1 MFFSSNMKLLRKRR
15 GKTQEEL
22 ASILGLKR
30 PTLNNYEN
38 RVAQPTIDVLISSS
52 AYFNVSIDTLV
63 KVDLEKLSE
72 SQLRQL
78 ERGFDVYLKGSNLRV
93 LTATVGIDNEENIE
107 LVPEK
112 AKAGYLAG
120 FADPEFISRLP
131 VFRLPFL
138 RNDRKYRTFQISG
151 DSMLP
156 IPDGAF
162 VTGEF
167 VQDWTTIRSGE
178 AFVVLTLDDGVAF
191 KVVENR
197 LEESGAFRLISLNT
211 LYKPYD
217 VNASDVKEM
226 WRFVHYI
233 SDELPA
239 GKVEREEVLHAIDKL
254 QRDVAFIKG
263 KME

>member
-1 MFFSSNMKLLRKRR
+1 
-15 GKTQEEL
+15 
-22 ASILGLKR
+22 
-30 PTLNNYEN
+30 
-38 RVAQPTIDVLISSS
+38 
-52 AYFNVSIDTLV
+52 
-63 KVDLEKLSE
+63 
-72 SQLRQL
+72 
-78 ERGFDVYLKGSNLRV
+78 
-93 LTATVGIDNEENIE
+93 
-107 LVPEK
+107 
-112 AKAGYLAG
+112 
-120 FADPEFISRLP
+120 
-131 VFRLPFL
+131 
-138 RNDRKYRTFQISG
+138 
-151 DSMLP
+151 MLP

-211 LYKPYD
+211 LYKPYE

-239 GKVEREEVLHAIDKL
+239 GKVEREEVLQAIDKL